1 MSSNFKWDS
10 LFLDNTPVSTPNYS
24 NNKLT
29 GNEGERGTPLTNY
42 ADKMARLAVFITAEE
57 KTALKD
63 KLPGMGAVIDRLAG
77 ADNTAAGTFGY
88 IDFLL
93 QTVSHGLRENIAV
106 VETLDDLYAGY
117 SFGQSPPVFQ
127 YSVVLLNNKQDQQA
141 HKMYLLYR
149 ELLRGHSLA
158 HHRMLAHMTYDGY
171 LVSGYLQDFSWGLRA
186 EDESYVTGQFSLLVK
201 SFKLL
206 DEATLRKAATFSST
220 AALTITTPQTAFQP
234 TRTSADLASAPPPP
248 PATEPSQGVE

>member
-1 MSSNFKWDS
+1 MSSNFKWDA
-10 LFLDNTPVSTPNYS
+10 LFLDNTPISTPNYS

-29 GNEGERGTPLTNY
+29 GNEQDRGTPLTNY

-57 KTALKD
+57 KNALKT
-63 KLPGMGAVIDRLAG
+63 KLTGMGAVIDRLAG
-77 ADNTAAGTFGY
+77 ADNTVAGTFGY

-93 QTVSHGLRENIAV
+93 QSATHNVRENISV
-106 VETLDDLYAGY
+106 SETLDDLYAGY
-117 SFGQSPPVFQ
+117 SFGQAPPVFQ

-141 HKMYLLYR
+141 HKMYLVYR

-171 LVSGYLQDFSWGLRA
+171 LVSGYLQDFTWGLRA
-186 EDESYVTGQFSLLVK
+186 EDESYVTGQFNILVK

-206 DEATLRKAATFSST
+206 DEAAVRSAATFSSAQT
-220 AALTITTPQTAFQP
+220 LSVTVPQTNFIN
-234 TRTSADLASAPPPP
+234 TRLAADLATPPPP
-248 PATEPSQGVE
+248 PPPVEEGQDSQ